1 MIWHHP
7 APHFKKLLRI
17 HFLQGFERDAA
28 MLTAIC
34 QTNFDE
40 ENCDTCNKRLIEGND
55 DLLVGFDLA
64 IGGNY
69 KMDSSHQLKL
79 LSFL

>member
-1 MIWHHP
+1 
-7 APHFKKLLRI
+7 
-17 HFLQGFERDAA
+17 
-28 MLTAIC
+28 MLTANLPAIC

-40 ENCDTCNKRLIEGND
+40 ENCDTCIKRLIEGND

-64 IGGNY
+64 IGGNN

-79 LSFL
+79 LSFFTKK

>member
-1 MIWHHP
+1 
-7 APHFKKLLRI
+7 
-17 HFLQGFERDAA
+17 

-40 ENCDTCNKRLIEGND
+40 ENCDTCIKRLIEGND

-64 IGGNY
+64 FGGNN

>member
-1 MIWHHP
+1 M
-7 APHFKKLLRI
+7 
-17 HFLQGFERDAA
+17 QGFERDAA

-40 ENCDTCNKRLIEGND
+40 ENCDTCIKRLIEGND

-64 IGGNY
+64 IGGNN

-79 LSFL
+79 LSFFTKK